1 MAQKDAKIEALT
13 EQVTHLTEQV
23 THLTEQVTHLT
34 EQVTHL
40 TEQVTHLAE
49 QIDQLTRAL
58 LGRSSER
65 FGGSLDE
72 QQLGLFG
79 TMLPEAPPAETAAD
93 AGQSKRKPRGTH
105 PGRAAIPAH
114 LPRRVE
120 IIDPEGVEREITEQG
135 GVAYPGHTILGTEVS
150 ERIVLIPRQL
160 YVLETHR
167 PRLLCDGTE
176 RIVVAALPDRVMSKS
191 LADETLVADVII
203 KKFIEHM
210 PLYRQAEAFRR
221 DYDWEVSRATLGNW
235 IERAATALRPLRDE
249 LRRQVLASGYI
260 QMDESGILVLA
271 DPEANADGGKSA
283 QPKPKSHKSKSGGPP
298 GKDARRH
305 QGYMWLARD
314 PVSKMVLFEYSKGRG
329 HSLPK
334 ELLKDYTGYLQVDGW
349 GAYRTALAKLHPVA
363 EGIAIGQTDEQPIK
377 LVGCGTHV
385 RRKFFDAQLSF
396 ARAAHEALE
405 MFRRMYVVEA
415 ACRHMAPEARLA
427 YRLEHL
433 APVMTE
439 FGAWIEQYRHQV
451 KPKTGLGKAV
461 TYALNQWP
469 LMQAVLKDGRV
480 ELDNNGIENEV
491 RRLALGRNNYMF
503 AGSHGGAQNIAVLY
517 SLLATCKACGVNERD
532 WLNDVLKRLMSHP
545 IKRIGELLPNQ
556 WKAVGQDGVA

>member
-1 MAQKDAKIEALT
+1 M
-13 EQVTHLTEQV
+13 
-23 THLTEQVTHLT
+23 
-34 EQVTHL
+34 
-40 TEQVTHLAE
+40 
-49 QIDQLTRAL
+49 
-58 LGRSSER
+58 
-65 FGGSLDE
+65 
-72 QQLGLFG
+72 
-79 TMLPEAPPAETAAD
+79 
-93 AGQSKRKPRGTH
+93 
-105 PGRAAIPAH
+105 
-114 LPRRVE
+114 
-120 IIDPEGVEREITEQG
+120 
-135 GVAYPGHTILGTEVS
+135 
-150 ERIVLIPRQL
+150 LIPRQL

-167 PRLLCDGTE
+167 PRLLHDGTE

-203 KKFIEHM
+203 SDEM
-210 PLYRQAEAFRR
+210 GRR
-221 DYDWEVSRATLGNW
+221 GPALEPESTCRCTARPRPSGGTTTGRCRAPRYDTMGQGPRCGVW

-283 QPKPKSHKSKSGGPP
+283 QPKPKSHKSKSSGPP

-314 PVSKMVLFEYSKGRG
+314 PVSKLVLFEYSKGRG

-334 ELLKDYTGYLQVDGW
+334 ELLKNYTGYLQVDGW

-363 EGIAIGQTDEQPIK
+363 EGIAIGQTEEQPIK

-517 SLLATCKACGVNERD
+517 SLLATCKACGVDETGLAERCAQAAD
-532 WLNDVLKRLMSHP
+532 EPSD
-545 IKRIGELLPNQ
+545 
-556 WKAVGQDGVA
+556 

>member
-1 MAQKDAKIEALT
+1 MIPEAQHLAVVAAKDAEIAALT
-13 EQVTHLTEQV
+13 ERLDA
-23 THLTEQVTHLT
+23 
-34 EQVTHL
+34 
-40 TEQVTHLAE
+40 LAE
-49 QIDQLTRAL
+49 QLSKLTRAL
-58 LGRSSER
+58 FGRSTEQRS
-65 FGGSLDE
+65 GAVNLDE

-79 TMLPEAPPAETAAD
+79 TMLPESPADVEDKVVRSPKSTARAP
-93 AGQSKRKPRGTH
+93 H

-120 IIDPEGVEREITEQG
+120 VIDPEGVERQITEQG
-135 GVAYPGHTILGTEVS
+135 GITYPGHAILGTEVS
-150 ERIVLIPRQL
+150 KRIVLLPQQL

-167 PRLLCDGTE
+167 PKLLRDCTDV
-176 RIVVAALPDRVMSKS
+176 IAVAELPDRVMAKS
-191 LADETLVADVII
+191 VADETLVADLII
-203 KKFIEHM
+203 KKFVEHL

-221 DYDWEVSRATLGNW
+221 DYAWEVSRATLGNW

-271 DPEANADGGKSA
+271 DPEANADGGKST

-314 PVSKMVLFEYSKGRG
+314 PVSKMVSFEYSKGRG

-334 ELLKDYTGYLQVDGW
+334 ELLEDYTGYLQVDGW

-363 EGIAIGQTDEQPIK
+363 EGVAIGQTEEQPIQ
-377 LVGCGTHV
+377 LVGCGIHV

-415 ACRHMAPEARLA
+415 ACRHMTPAARLA

-439 FGAWIEQYRHQV
+439 FGAWIEQYRHRV

-545 IKRIGELLPNQ
+545 IKRIAELLPNQ
-556 WKAVGQDGVA
+556 WKPLGQNGVA

>member
-1 MAQKDAKIEALT
+1 MITEAQHLDIVAQKDAEIEALA
-13 EQVTHLTEQV
+13 EQVTHLV
-23 THLTEQVTHLT
+23 
-34 EQVTHL
+34 
-40 TEQVTHLAE
+40 E
-49 QIDQLTRAL
+49 QIDKLTRAL

-65 FGGSLDE
+65 FSAASIDE
-72 QQLGLFG
+72 HQLGLFG
-79 TMLPEAPPAETAAD
+79 TMLPEAPPAETDAA
-93 AGQSKRKPRGTH
+93 AGQSKRKPRRNH

-120 IIDPEGVEREITEQG
+120 IVDPEGVAREITAQG
-135 GVAYPGHTILGTEVS
+135 GVVYPGHTILGTEVS

-167 PRLLCDGTE
+167 PRLLRDGTE
-176 RIVVAALPDRVMSKS
+176 QIVVATLPDRVMSKS

-203 KKFIEHM
+203 EKFVEHM

-235 IERAATALRPLRDE
+235 IERAATALRPLHGE

-283 QPKPKSHKSKSGGPP
+283 QPKPKSHRSKSGPP

-314 PVSKMVLFEYSKGRG
+314 PVNKMVLFEYSKGRG

-334 ELLKDYTGYLQVDGW
+334 ELLEDYTGYLQVDGW

-363 EGIAIGQTDEQPIK
+363 EGVAIGQTEEQPIQ
-377 LVGCGTHV
+377 LVGCGIHV

-396 ARAAHEALE
+396 AQAAHEALE

-415 ACRHMAPEARLA
+415 VCRHMTPAARQA
-427 YRLEHL
+427 YRLVHL
-433 APVMTE
+433 APVMAE

-491 RRLALGRNNYMF
+491 RRLALGRNNYLF

-517 SLLATCKACGVNERD
+517 SLLATCKACGVN
-532 WLNDVLKRLMSHP
+532 
-545 IKRIGELLPNQ
+545 
-556 WKAVGQDGVA
+556 